1 MLGFS
6 RSRLAKW
13 TWGTDMGIGMAAAM
27 AGLMLAGA
35 GADGDDFAFDL
46 FNDTKVAVTQLNTK
60 LPNGKW
66 SSNWLKV
73 RVGPGIST
81 PLRFTDPND
90 TRCEIQTRVTFADGS
105 YFDDTVS
112 YCNKDTLMVTNDE
125 MTTM

>member
-1 MLGFS
+1 M
-6 RSRLAKW
+6 
-13 TWGTDMGIGMAAAM
+13 TIGMAAAM
-27 AGLMLAGA
+27 AGLLLAGS

-46 FNDTKVAVTQLNTK
+46 FNHTKVAVTQLNPK
-60 LPNGKW
+60 LPDGRW

-105 YFDDTVS
+105 YFDDTLN
-112 YCNKDTLMVTNDE
+112 YCNKDTLIVTNDE
-125 MTTM
+125 MSTM